1 VRGTNRSN
9 SSRPERRRTGA
20 RQGIPSLVDLGPGYP
35 PPGGH
40 ALDPASCVSQYDESP
55 GPRED
60 SEQAWRLVII
70 QNIPETTTM
79 RETEIIRDASD
90 LLQKIYHFETSSCE
104 FLFFPRYV
112 FIMIV
117 DVFMNCH
124 KKTITQLIDNPWSF
138 SLRTRRDSRE
148 RDSHTKLETAFI
160 IL

>member
-1 VRGTNRSN
+1 MRGTNRSN

-40 ALDPASCVSQYDESP
+40 ALDPTSCVSQYDESP

-79 RETEIIRDASD
+79 RETEIIRDASH

-124 KKTITQLIDNPWSF
+124 KKPLYN
-138 SLRTRRDSRE
+138 
-148 RDSHTKLETAFI
+148 
-160 IL
+160 